1 MRPAHSAEGLD
12 VSGSQGFVNNIEIS
26 WDIYQWIGRNGN
38 GSLLSVIVLAK
49 LGKQTLKGGTNVK
62 AFKTAN
68 AVI

>member
-1 MRPAHSAEGLD
+1 M
-12 VSGSQGFVNNIEIS
+12 SGNQGFVNNVKIS
-26 WDIYQWIGRNGN
+26 RDIYEWFERKEN